1 MEWIR
6 DRSRSACASTGT
18 SSALKIV
25 LPLHAMLAEGHVFWI
40 IINSEHM
47 VDIKP
52 DPKSSE
58 ETGGLDLLKDDHPDL
73 G

>member
-6 DRSRSACASTGT
+6 DIV
-18 SSALKIV
+18 SSL
-25 LPLHAMLAEGHVFWI
+25 AMLVEGHVFWI

-52 DPKSSE
+52 DLKSSE

>member
-1 MEWIR
+1 
-6 DRSRSACASTGT
+6 
-18 SSALKIV
+18 
-25 LPLHAMLAEGHVFWI
+25 MLAEGQVFWI

>member
-1 MEWIR
+1 
-6 DRSRSACASTGT
+6 
-18 SSALKIV
+18 
-25 LPLHAMLAEGHVFWI
+25 MLVEGYVFWI

-58 ETGGLDLLKDDHPDL
+58 ETEGLDLLKDDHPDL

>member
-1 MEWIR
+1 MDTRQIEKCVRIYWNTER
-6 DRSRSACASTGT
+6 TENSFFPCHSGRGY
-18 SSALKIV
+18 
-25 LPLHAMLAEGHVFWI
+25 VFWI

-58 ETGGLDLLKDDHPDL
+58 ETEGLDLLKDDHPDL

>member
-1 MEWIR
+1 MDTKQIEKCVRIYWNIER
-6 DRSRSACASTGT
+6 TENSFFPYHAGRGSRVLDHYQLGT
-18 SSALKIV
+18 Y
-25 LPLHAMLAEGHVFWI
+25 
-40 IINSEHM
+40 M
-47 VDIKP
+47 VGIKP

>member
-1 MEWIR
+1 MDTRQIEKCVRIYWNTER
-6 DRSRSACASTGT
+6 TENSFFPYHSGRGY
-18 SSALKIV
+18 
-25 LPLHAMLAEGHVFWI
+25 VFWI

-52 DPKSSE
+52 DPKSSG
-58 ETGGLDLLKDDHPDL
+58 ETEGLDLLKDDHPDL

>member
-1 MEWIR
+1 MDTRQIEKCVRMYWNIE
-6 DRSRSACASTGT
+6 GT
-18 SSALKIV
+18 ENSFFSCYSGRGSIAL
-25 LPLHAMLAEGHVFWI
+25 FWI

-58 ETGGLDLLKDDHPDL
+58 ETEGLDLLKDDHPDL

>member
-1 MEWIR
+1 MDTRQIENCVRIYWNIER
-6 DRSRSACASTGT
+6 T
-18 SSALKIV
+18 KIV
-25 LPLHAMLAEGHVFWI
+25 SSLAILAEGHVFWI

-58 ETGGLDLLKDDHPDL
+58 ETGKFGYAQRRSP
-73 G
+73 

>member
-6 DRSRSACASTGT
+6 DRSRSAFSSTGI
-18 SSALKIV
+18 SRALKIV
-25 LPLHAMLAEGHVFWI
+25 SSLAILAEGHVFWI

-58 ETGGLDLLKDDHPDL
+58 ETGGLDLLKNDLPDL